1 LQRIR
6 RDRPDLRDSPFAV
19 TRPVAN
25 KGSKVA
31 ACCERASAHGIRTG
45 MVLAEALAMWP
56 RLTCVE
62 EDVDAD
68 RRVLIELAAWA
79 QRYSPIVGLEDAI
92 APTCLYLDVTGG
104 TDCFGGEEALVRK
117 ARDEFR
123 ANGWTVT
130 IALADTIG
138 AAWAHGRDE
147 GRGARDENDCYS
159 FLAPRPSPLA
169 PLPVAALRLSPAT
182 VDLLAQLGI
191 ERVGQLMALPRDQ
204 IAERFG
210 PEVGLRLDQATG
222 RVAEVI
228 VPLHPQLDAT
238 ASWAFD
244 DPIDRHVIVVKVL
257 DILLQRLQTILEIRR
272 CGVRLVECVFEL
284 EDAAA
289 QRFEC
294 SLSRPAQTA
303 SYLSGLLRTRLE
315 QIRVAAPIRAMCV
328 RAAVLER
335 MPQEQPSLFERE
347 ADEGALAQLLDSLAS
362 RLGRDVVTRARFVA
376 EPQPEL
382 ACCFDSAL
390 QPGKPSIE
398 DAPLFGHRPLRLFG
412 RPIAIQGRA
421 LPWEG
426 EAPAEPGNQAR
437 QEPRPPKLSDYS
449 IPGTPQRF
457 QHAGTDHLVVRC
469 QGPERIE
476 TGWWRGDDVQRDY
489 FLVETA
495 QGTRWW
501 IFQRLQDGRWF
512 LHGCFD

>member
-1 LQRIR
+1 
-6 RDRPDLRDSPFAV
+6 
-19 TRPVAN
+19 
-25 KGSKVA
+25 
-31 ACCERASAHGIRTG
+31 
-45 MVLAEALAMWP
+45 
-56 RLTCVE
+56 
-62 EDVDAD
+62 
-68 RRVLIELAAWA
+68 
-79 QRYSPIVGLEDAI
+79 
-92 APTCLYLDVTGG
+92 
-104 TDCFGGEEALVRK
+104 
-117 ARDEFR
+117 
-123 ANGWTVT
+123 
-130 IALADTIG
+130 
-138 AAWAHGRDE
+138 
-147 GRGARDENDCYS
+147 
-159 FLAPRPSPLA
+159 
-169 PLPVAALRLSPAT
+169 LRLSPAT
-182 VDLLAQLGI
+182 VVLLAQLGI

-210 PEVGLRLDQATG
+210 SEVGLRLDQATG
-222 RVAEVI
+222 QVAEVI
-228 VPLHPQLDAT
+228 VPLHPQPDAT

-244 DPIDRHVIVVKVL
+244 DPIDRHEIVVKVL
-257 DILLQRLQTILEIRR
+257 DILLERLQTILEKRR

-284 EDAAA
+284 EDAPA

-335 MPQEQPSLFERE
+335 MPQEQPSLFEHE

-376 EPQPEL
+376 DPQPEL

-390 QPGKPSIE
+390 ERCTPSIE
-398 DAPLFGHRPLRLFG
+398 DAPVFAHRPLRIFP
-412 RPIAIQGRA
+412 RVASIQVVA
-421 LPWEG
+421 L
-426 EAPAEPGNQAR
+426 
-437 QEPRPPKLSDYS
+437 
-449 IPGTPQRF
+449 GTPQRF